1 VAEQGVCVVSCISEQ
16 PVSKPST
23 EHYVFVGRDLLP
35 IADEEEAIFS
45 LNLCRE
51 PFMNITMK
59 EKVI

>member
-1 VAEQGVCVVSCISEQ
+1 MEQGVCAVGYISEQ
-16 PVSKPST
+16 FVSKLSL

-35 IADEEEAIFS
+35 IADQGEAIFF